1 MVFGHF
7 VLVANII
14 YIYSNNKYIPTYINY
29 HFISEN
35 RNILHFSSN
44 ISNYYNFKYAFSFL
58 VEYFIH
64 LFWKINVISKI
75 KEFYHYFI
83 KIGFIFPVLISPPKL
98 KNFFFINLIKRC
110 LMKYIKPIYIF
121 HLEINMPRLP
131 GLFSLFCMCV
141 CVCVCL
147 CVCFC

>member
-58 VEYFIH
+58 VEYF
-64 LFWKINVISKI
+64 FS
-75 KEFYHYFI
+75 
-83 KIGFIFPVLISPPKL
+83 LIL
-98 KNFFFINLIKRC
+98 KNQCYFEDKRI
-110 LMKYIKPIYIF
+110 LPLFYKNWLYISSFNIAPKIEKLLF
-121 HLEINMPRLP
+121 HKFN
-131 GLFSLFCMCV
+131 
-141 CVCVCL
+141 
-147 CVCFC
+147 